1 MIHLSALIAATA
13 LLLVL
18 ILFAVFRLRQNS
30 IRRQAVIIKAEC
42 VSAEK
47 TKTRLLTYTVT
58 YKYEINELIC
68 RKTCKQILFA
78 PKPGREY
85 RLIVSKRALLI
96 AVPLAEMIKWI
107 IITVLL
113 IMLTIAI
120 DVAGLH
126 ERHIYKLTHQR
137 WP

>member
-13 LLLVL
+13 LLLVF
-18 ILFAVFRLRQNS
+18 ILFAVFKFRQNS
-30 IRRQAVIIKAEC
+30 IRGQAVIIKAEC
-42 VSAEK
+42 ISVEK
-47 TKTRLLTYTVT
+47 IGPLTYTVT

-78 PKPGREY
+78 PKPGGMH
-85 RLIVSKRALLI
+85 RLIVDRRALLI
-96 AVPLAEMIKWI
+96 AVPLAEMIKWLI
-107 IITVLL
+107 IIMLLIALIITV
-113 IMLTIAI
+113 

-126 ERHIYKLTHQR
+126 ERHIYKLAHQR